1 MNLDEVCSRFNE
13 LTKENILFLQ
23 TNLAFESFDNFEK
36 NLVFFCFK
44 NQIAAKA

>member
-36 NLVFFCFK
+36 NLVFSALK
-44 NQIAAKA
+44 TK